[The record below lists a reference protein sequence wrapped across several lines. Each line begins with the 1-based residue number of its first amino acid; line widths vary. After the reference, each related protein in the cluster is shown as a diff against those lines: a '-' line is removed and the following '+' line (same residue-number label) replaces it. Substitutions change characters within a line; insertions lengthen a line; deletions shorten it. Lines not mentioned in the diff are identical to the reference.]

1 MIPEIFKRHGLFF
14 LISIFFIQNSFC
26 QLYSSDTIFLK
37 RGNIS
42 NSFHRVFVLNNFS
55 TYHTQLF
62 QNMQK
67 DSVHIAE
74 VNAIL
79 NAGLSNKKVPML
91 SNLLLGE
98 WMSLHSYK
106 GKLYAYSP
114 SEPYINSYMNL
125 TDSSIEINDF
135 SDGIIP
141 MRITEIAKT
150 KNYGIVFIVKGLYEY
165 TRQVTFYFLNKE
177 MDLALV
183 ETTNQAKEK
192 RYEIMATKNKIFHM
206 PIIVNDCLTS
216 RVGEWQFDKI
226 NYRKILNSRE
236 IFK

>member
-26 QLYSSDTIFLK
+26 QLHSSDTIFLK
-37 RGNIS
+37 RGNVS

-226 NYRKILNSRE
+226 DYRKILNSRE
-236 IFK
+236 IVN